1 MFHGFEFAVMGK
13 IDRSERSTRRS
24 TYRKSWES
32 RFDDAEF
39 LRNSRGRKSRNS
51 RGHPSLGPRLCN
63 DYLVFTSL
71 LDPADRI
78 WRMDNLIP
86 TSNDESTSLDCVDQK
101 LESILVLFLRLLF
114 RKKKWM
120 ECCANLLYAIFWKW
134 EYYVRVVLRKIFCEW
149 KISIDLDLKNFS
161 IYFLWMVDQNLRYYQ
176 FR

>member
-1 MFHGFEFAVMGK
+1 MTAFLFNSKREKQGGGMNRKAANKKQRVRRMFHGFEFAVMGK

-101 LESILVLFLRLLF
+101 LDRIYPFSSFVFCFE
-114 RKKKWM
+114 RK
-120 ECCANLLYAIFWKW
+120 
-134 EYYVRVVLRKIFCEW
+134 
-149 KISIDLDLKNFS
+149 
-161 IYFLWMVDQNLRYYQ
+161 
-176 FR
+176 

>member
-101 LESILVLFLRLLF
+101 LDRIYPRSLPSSFVSKENRWSVAR
-114 RKKKWM
+114 
-120 ECCANLLYAIFWKW
+120 
-134 EYYVRVVLRKIFCEW
+134 IFCTQSFENENIMLELCCG
-149 KISIDLDLKNFS
+149 K
-161 IYFLWMVDQNLRYYQ
+161 YFVNGRFPLI
-176 FR
+176 

>member
-86 TSNDESTSLDCVDQK
+86 NDESTSLDCVDQK
-101 LESILVLFLRLLF
+101 LDRIYPFSSFVFCFE
-114 RKKKWM
+114 KKNGWSV
-120 ECCANLLYAIFWKW
+120 A
-134 EYYVRVVLRKIFCEW
+134 RIFCTQSFENEN
-149 KISIDLDLKNFS
+149 ITLELCCGE
-161 IYFLWMVDQNLRYYQ
+161 YFVNGRFPLI
-176 FR
+176 